1 MDVPAK
7 KCRLLNQEMLAHL
20 KNDDEKI
27 VITTILIIAMA
38 IKQTLTAVHPMA
50 AVVPKSKIDLTQDKH
65 QNVNILTTSGA
76 LISGDLPPGPT
87 PLVTGAGQRV
97 TITAFPH
104 QVDII
109 TIINIII

>member
-1 MDVPAK
+1 MQATNNLKALVDVPAK

-50 AVVPKSKIDLTQDKH
+50 AVVPKSKLDLT
-65 QNVNILTTSGA
+65 
-76 LISGDLPPGPT
+76 
-87 PLVTGAGQRV
+87 
-97 TITAFPH
+97 
-104 QVDII
+104 
-109 TIINIII
+109 